1 MIIAEDATEIQPA
14 RASQALL
21 VSVVVPCFRLAQ
33 FLPEAVESLVAQTWP
48 GWECIIVDDGS
59 PDETLPAAESL
70 MRKHP
75 QAAIRLLSQTNQG
88 VAEARN
94 AGFRV
99 AKGSLFLAL
108 DADDR
113 LDPEYLERCCARFRE
128 DPRLD
133 IVYTDMQFFGSREGR
148 FAFPDDAM
156 KGLARSNT
164 LPIAALHRRDVW
176 QRAGGFSSSLEGYE
190 DWDYWLAAAGWGAR
204 AARIAL
210 PLFHYRAR
218 PDGRQAKARQE
229 LDTILKAQLV
239 LAHPC
244 QFSAAQY
251 QWAAAMLWH
260 ANRDSDCPPLAG
272 QSFARPGEIPYAGEA
287 FADLASAAYWTGDL
301 PTALAMWL
309 AALRA
314 PELTAAGRSAV
325 LQVVRQ
331 LGLEAPLRGLADTV
345 N

>member
-1 MIIAEDATEIQPA
+1 MITEADVPESPCP
-14 RASQALL
+14 RASEDMLF
-21 VSVVVPCFRLAQ
+21 SVVVPCFRLAQ
-33 FLPEAVESLVAQTWP
+33 FLPEAVESLLAQTWP
-48 GWECIIVDDGS
+48 NWECIIVDDGS
-59 PDETLPAAESL
+59 PDETRPTAEAL
-70 MRKHP
+70 MRAHP
-75 QAAIRLLSQTNQG
+75 RANIRLLSQANQG
-88 VAEARN
+88 VAAARN
-94 AGFRV
+94 AGFSV

-128 DPRLD
+128 DPHLD
-133 IVYTDMQFFGSREGR
+133 IVYTDMQFFGSRTGH
-148 FAFPDDAM
+148 FSFPDDAM
-156 KGLARSNT
+156 HGLVRSNT
-164 LPIAALHRRDVW
+164 LPIASLHRRDVW
-176 QRAGGFSSSLEGYE
+176 QRAGGFCATLEGYE

-204 AARIAL
+204 AARVAL
-210 PLFHYRAR
+210 PLFHYRVR
-218 PDGRQAKARQE
+218 PDGRQAKARQA

-239 LAHPC
+239 LSHPL

-272 QSFARPGEIPYAGEA
+272 QSFARPGEIPFDGEA
-287 FADLASAAYWTGDL
+287 FADLASAAYWSGDI

-314 PELTAAGRSAV
+314 PELTTAGRSAV
-325 LQVVRQ
+325 LRVVRQ
-331 LGLEAPLRGLADTV
+331 LGLEARLRAVADTV

>member
-1 MIIAEDATEIQPA
+1 MIIEAGGPA
-14 RASQALL
+14 IPCARDSEELL
-21 VSVVVPCFRLAQ
+21 VSIVVPCFRQAQ
-33 FLPEAVESLVAQTWP
+33 FLPEAVESLLSQTWP

-59 PDETLPAAESL
+59 PDETRPTAEAL
-70 MRKHP
+70 MREHP
-75 QAAIRLLSQTNQG
+75 RANIRLFSQANQG
-88 VAEARN
+88 VAAARN
-94 AGFRV
+94 AGFSV

-113 LDPEYLERCCARFRE
+113 LAAEYLERCCARFRE

-133 IVYTDMQFFGSREGR
+133 IVYTDMQFFGSRAGR
-148 FAFPDDAM
+148 FSFPDDAIH
-156 KGLARSNT
+156 GLVRSNT
-164 LPIAALHRRDVW
+164 LPIAALHRREVW
-176 QRAGGFSSSLEGYE
+176 QRADGFCSALEGYE

-204 AARIAL
+204 AVRVAL
-210 PLFHYRAR
+210 PLFRYRVR
-218 PDGRQAKARQE
+218 PDGRQAKARQA

-239 LAHPC
+239 LAHPL

-260 ANRDSDCPPLAG
+260 ANRNSDCPPLAG
-272 QSFARPGEIPYAGEA
+272 QSFAQPGEIPFDGEA
-287 FADLASAAYWTGDL
+287 FADLASAAFWSGDI

-325 LQVVRQ
+325 LRVVRQ
-331 LGLEAPLRGLADTV
+331 LGLEAALRAVADTV
-345 N
+345 S